1 MQIND
6 TNKQRRSHIVLAIGC
21 FLLQVM
27 LSPNVGMEYGRINF
41 AVIYAGVYALAV
53 GGRQAIIAGFLSG
66 LLYDALTTGPLGVM
80 GCLFTIMCYALGL
93 EERNRFSDG
102 FVSSLSAFG
111 VAAFLVFV
119 FYHIALSLLGDTASF
134 IDILFMRVLPS
145 FALTFVCFLPF
156 AYYQVRKSVGMRGK
170 HAGSKSAGLRE
181 NYYDIRNL

>member
-1 MQIND
+1 MQVND
-6 TNKQRRSHIVLAIGC
+6 TNKNRRSHFALAIGC

-27 LSPNVGMEYGRINF
+27 LSPNIGMEYGRINF
-41 AVIYAGVYALAV
+41 AMIYAGVYALAV
-53 GGRQAIIAGFLSG
+53 GGRRAVVAGFLSG
-66 LLYDALTTGPLGVM
+66 LLCDALSTGPLGVM

-111 VAAFLVFV
+111 VGAFLVFV
-119 FYHIALSLLGDTASF
+119 FYHIALSMLGESASL
-134 IDILFMRVLPS
+134 IDILIRRVLPS

-170 HAGSKSAGLRE
+170 HAGSKNAGLRE